1 MKSDLILP
9 PPPQQLDKECQ
20 TSVAV
25 SCAQRQNY
33 SADYLAPLECF
44 VYLVAELKLWGITG
58 MESFIAGM
66 CLSESC
72 TSRST
77 FFELKQSTQQP
88 SVKQKHSELLTPPS
102 ESPLPQGR
110 LQQTDQYSSVF
121 RGLPTQATCHERWE
135 TGATAVCGATM
146 TS

>member
-9 PPPQQLDKECQ
+9 PPPQQQDKECQ
-20 TSVAV
+20 TSVAE

-66 CLSESC
+66 CWSESC
-72 TSRST
+72 TSQST

-88 SVKQKHSELLTPPS
+88 IVKQKQSELLTPPS
-102 ESPLPQGR
+102 ESHLPHDR

-121 RGLPTQATCHERWE
+121 RGLPAQAACHDCWE
-135 TGATAVCGATM
+135 TGAMAVCCATM
-146 TS
+146 SS